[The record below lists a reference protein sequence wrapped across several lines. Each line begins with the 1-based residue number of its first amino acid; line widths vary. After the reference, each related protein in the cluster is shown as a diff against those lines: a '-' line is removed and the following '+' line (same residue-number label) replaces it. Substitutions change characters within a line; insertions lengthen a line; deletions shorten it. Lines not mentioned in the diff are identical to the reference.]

1 MITIDLCK
9 HQALGNDQKA
19 MQQISFTG
27 NLIQPGQQRFLLL
40 KKDIKPFRFFTRNY
54 KNILISCNIKWL
66 NITLWT

>member
-9 HQALGNDQKA
+9 HQALDADKKA

-40 KKDIKPFRFFTRNY
+40 KKDIKPFQIFH
-54 KNILISCNIKWL
+54 KEL
-66 NITLWT
+66 